1 MRCDTRH
8 RTFVIHKF
16 CAALEFFV
24 ELPHCYILCVDK
36 RYAAVY
42 IDCCSQTL
50 QTFGEWLNNIAF
62 QAPDAPLVLVG
73 THKDELDSPHT
84 QLPEAQRLLHK
95 YMKDTLVTGKD
106 GILKNLRCPPE
117 GDQKQWF
124 FAVDSKSREEISI
137 ATGQKSSDEG
147 TIASDEGI
155 IGLRNAIH
163 EAVLTDSRE
172 VEGLCL

>member
-1 MRCDTRH
+1 MIIF
-8 RTFVIHKF
+8 RT
-16 CAALEFFV
+16 CAATLDTEAVFEFFV
-24 ELPHCYILCVDK
+24 VLP
-36 RYAAVY
+36 RYSIFSVGKYCTAAD

-50 QTFGEWLNNIAF
+50 KTFGEWLNTIAF

-137 ATGQKSSDEG
+137 ATGQRS
-147 TIASDEGI
+147 SDEGI

-163 EAVLTDSRE
+163 EAVLTDRRE
-172 VEGLCL
+172 VKGLCL